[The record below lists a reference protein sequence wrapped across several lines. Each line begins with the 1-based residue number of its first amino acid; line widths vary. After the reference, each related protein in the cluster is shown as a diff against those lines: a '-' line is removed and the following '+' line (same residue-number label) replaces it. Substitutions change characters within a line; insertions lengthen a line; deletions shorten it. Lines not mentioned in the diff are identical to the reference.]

1 MLYVLVAAV
10 LLILLGVALL
20 WWGRRTRAATGLPAG
35 EVVYSDTGLWQEV
48 QQPLL
53 SRRYGLVGRPDYL
66 VQIKEGRRSYTVPVE
81 VKSRKRPT
89 QPLDG
94 HVLQL
99 GAYCLLVED
108 QTKTRPP
115 YGLLRYAD
123 ATLRIPF
130 DDALR
135 RSVLDGADAIRRARR
150 APDVLRQHEDP
161 ARCRGCGY
169 AHACGEQALV

>member
-1 MLYVLVAAV
+1 MLYALLAAAILV
-10 LLILLGVALL
+10 LLGLALL
-20 WWGRRTRAATGLPAG
+20 WWGRRKRAATGLPAG
-35 EVVYSDTGLWQEV
+35 DVVYSDTGMWQEV
-48 QQPLL
+48 QEPLV

-66 VQIKEGRRSYTVPVE
+66 VQVTEKGRQMTVPVE
-81 VKSRKRPT
+81 VKSRRRPA
-89 QPLDG
+89 QPLDS

-108 QTKTRPP
+108 HYKTQPP
-115 YGLLRYAD
+115 YGLLHYAD

-135 RSVLDGADAIRRARR
+135 RAVLDTADAIRRARR
-150 APDVLRQHEDP
+150 APDVARQHEDA
-161 ARCRGCGY
+161 ARCAACGY